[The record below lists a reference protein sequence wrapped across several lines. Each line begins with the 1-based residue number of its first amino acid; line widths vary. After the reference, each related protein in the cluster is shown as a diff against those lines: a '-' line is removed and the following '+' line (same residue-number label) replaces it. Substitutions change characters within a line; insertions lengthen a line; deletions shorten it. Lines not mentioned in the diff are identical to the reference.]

1 MTGFLYNVSNHAI
14 FKGFTRTLTDPAM
27 ALTKMQEAG
36 MGKPSLLGEIMTG
49 LTGTALTGITTAFA
63 SNQLGFHSRM
73 ARVNNELQ
81 GYAMAGNMASMQ
93 NIPLADAYRDVQYHN
108 KVPMSFLGTGLGGV
122 VTGGLQAITILAG
135 IYTAVKSVSNAT
147 QEYYAKRNKE
157 EFVDPI
163 TRLSIADFEGGKK
176 DREVR
181 MQVYTALREAKRA
194 LEMNTAGLQKVS
206 GKGMIIDPA
215 LSAYL
220 LGKMSGGK

>member
-1 MTGFLYNVSNHAI
+1 
-14 FKGFTRTLTDPAM
+14 
-27 ALTKMQEAG
+27 
-36 MGKPSLLGEIMTG
+36 MTG
-49 LTGTALTGITTAFA
+49 LTGTGLTGLATAFA
-63 SNQLGFHSRM
+63 FNQLGFQRKM
-73 ARVNNELQ
+73 AGVRQ
-81 GYAMAGNMASMQ
+81 QMDAYTMAGNMASMH
-93 NIPLADAYRDVQYHN
+93 NIPLADAYRDVQYRGQ
-108 KVPMSFLGTGLGGV
+108 VPMSFPGTKLGGV
-122 VTGGLQAITILAG
+122 LMGGLQGITILAG

-157 EFVDPI
+157 EFADPI

-215 LSAYL
+215 LSTYL
-220 LGKMSGGK
+220 LGKMAGGR